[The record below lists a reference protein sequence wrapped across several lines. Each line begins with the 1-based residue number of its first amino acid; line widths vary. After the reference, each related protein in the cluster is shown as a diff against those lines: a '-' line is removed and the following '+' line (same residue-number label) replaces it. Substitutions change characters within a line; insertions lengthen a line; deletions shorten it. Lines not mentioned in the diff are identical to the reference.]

1 MVTQVPIKLLE
12 CAKRVV
18 VITYLFNGSVLD
30 RFLTLKGFEVVKFED
45 VTLEQM
51 KPSSFKHLLTIIPPD
66 RKLEEY
72 AMTSR
77 WWHKELT
84 AERIK
89 NVNNFMLR
97 NARRY
102 ANDSS
107 EVLWT
112 CPKERAK
119 GVSKSKG
126 FLIDPKGYVNSVNRE
141 GIKQPNWLSVHTRA
155 TNDYA

>member
-1 MVTQVPIKLLE
+1 
-12 CAKRVV
+12 
-18 VITYLFNGSVLD
+18 
-30 RFLTLKGFEVVKFED
+30 
-45 VTLEQM
+45 
-51 KPSSFKHLLTIIPPD
+51 
-66 RKLEEY
+66 
-72 AMTSR
+72 
-77 WWHKELT
+77 LT
-84 AERIK
+84 AESIK

-141 GIKQPNWLSVHTRA
+141 GIKQSNWLSVHTRA
-155 TNDYA
+155 TNDYAHKRVLIHCYNRFPLVDVASYLQDYGYPIDNNVFALSELVQWLWRGCIRKGEPMVVVMG